1 MRVDYKQLGLKVGLE
16 IHQQLNSKR
25 KLFCHC
31 PTVLRTDDPIF
42 TVERK
47 LRPTPSEIGEVDVAA
62 LKEYMRGKTY
72 IYQYYDTNCLV
83 ELDEEPP
90 HLVSEEAKI
99 IGVEVSLLLNS
110 NIIEEIQVMRKTVL
124 DGSNTSA
131 FQRTMLISTD
141 GYIKT
146 KEGPVSILTVCL
158 EEDAARLI
166 SQDDSTKTFRLDRLG
181 IPLVEIATGPD
192 ISNPE
197 QAKEAAY
204 ILGQILRATGKVK
217 RGLGTIRQD
226 LNVSIRE
233 GGRVELKG
241 VQKLEMIPLWTERE
255 VERQI
260 NLVGIKKE
268 LNSRGSEKDLELK
281 IIELTGIFSNTS
293 SKIIASSIKKN
304 GDVYGIKLKNFKG
317 ILGKEIQ
324 KGRRFGTELA
334 DHVKTYGLSGLFHI
348 DELPNYGITVD
359 EVNKVKTKLKINEL
373 DSFVIVT
380 GKEDICHK
388 ALEEV
393 FERCKKAFS
402 GVPNETRDALED
414 GNSKYSRP
422 LPGRARMYPETD
434 ILPFTIDTKLIENIR
449 ENLPETFDE
458 KVKGFIAKYGL
469 KKEEAERI
477 VYENPELFEKV
488 STTLDIKST
497 IFIKALDLS
506 KNLEKEEGYVTDD
519 ETLYLLFEKVSK
531 GIIAK
536 EGIEEVLKRVS
547 KGGDIEKVLSEFS
560 SENSSFDVESAIEKI
575 IMEKRDFI
583 IEKGDRAISPLMGI
597 CMKEFRGKVD
607 GSLINKILKEKIEEL
622 LKSS

>member
-1 MRVDYKQLGLKVGLE
+1 MDYKQLGLKVGLE
-16 IHQQLNSKR
+16 IHQQLNTKR

-90 HLVSEEAKI
+90 HLVSDEAKV

-141 GYIKT
+141 GHIKT
-146 KEGPVSILTVCL
+146 KDGPVSILTVCI

-166 SQDDSTKTFRLDRLG
+166 SQDDTTKTFRLDRLG

-241 VQKLEMIPLWTERE
+241 VQKLEMIPLWVERE
-255 VERQI
+255 IERQI
-260 NLVGIKKE
+260 NLVEIKKE
-268 LNSRGSEKDLELK
+268 LDNKGSEKDLELK
-281 IIELTGIFSNTS
+281 IIELTDIFSNTS

-304 GDVYGIKLKNFKG
+304 GAVYGIKLKNFKG

-334 DHVKTYGLSGLFHI
+334 DHAKTYGLSGLFHI
-348 DELPNYGITVD
+348 DELPNYGISVD
-359 EVNKVKTKLKINEL
+359 EVNKIKTKLKINEL
-373 DSFVIVT
+373 DSFVIIT
-380 GKEDICHK
+380 GKENICHK
-388 ALEEV
+388 ALEEI
-393 FERCKKAFS
+393 FDRCKKAFS

-434 ILPFTIDTKLIENIR
+434 ILPFTIDTKLVETIS

-458 KVKGFIAKYGL
+458 KVKGFVSKYAL

-519 ETLYLLFEKVSK
+519 VTLYLLFEKVSK

-547 KGGDIEKVLSEFS
+547 KGEDIEKVLSDFS
-560 SENSSFDVESAIEKI
+560 SENSSLDVESAIERI
-575 IMEKRDFI
+575 IKEKRDFI
-583 IEKGDRAISPLMGI
+583 LEKGDRAISPLMGL

-607 GSLINKILKEKIEEL
+607 GSIINKILKEKIEEI

>member
-1 MRVDYKQLGLKVGLE
+1 MDYKQLGLKVGLE
-16 IHQQLNSKR
+16 IHQQLNTKR

-90 HLVSEEAKI
+90 HLVSDEAKV

-131 FQRTMLISTD
+131 FQRTMLISTN

-146 KEGPVSILTVCL
+146 KDGPVSILTVCI

-166 SQDDSTKTFRLDRLG
+166 SQDDTTKTFRLDRLG

-241 VQKLEMIPLWTERE
+241 VQKLEMIPLWVERE
-255 VERQI
+255 IERQI
-260 NLVGIKKE
+260 NLVEIKKE
-268 LNSRGSEKDLELK
+268 LNNKSSEKDLELK
-281 IIELTGIFSNTS
+281 IIELTDIFSNTS

-304 GDVYGIKLKNFKG
+304 GAVYGIKLKNFKG

-334 DHVKTYGLSGLFHI
+334 DHAKTYGLSGLFHI
-348 DELPNYGITVD
+348 DELPNYGITAD
-359 EVNKVKTKLKINEL
+359 EVNKIKTKLKINEL
-373 DSFVIVT
+373 DSFVIIT
-380 GKEDICHK
+380 GKKDICYK

-402 GVPNETRDALED
+402 GVPNETRDALDD

-434 ILPFTIDTKLIENIR
+434 ILPFTIDTKLIDNIK

-458 KVKGFIAKYGL
+458 KVKGFISKYGL

-547 KGGDIEKVLSEFS
+547 KGEDIEKVLSEFS

-583 IEKGDRAISPLMGI
+583 VEKGDRAISPLMGI

-607 GSLINKILKEKIEEL
+607 GSLINKILKEKIEEI

>member
-1 MRVDYKQLGLKVGLE
+1 MDYKGLGLRVGLE
-16 IHQQLNSKR
+16 IHQQLNTKR

-31 PTVLRTDDPIF
+31 PTVLRTDDPLY

-47 LRPTPSEIGEVDVAA
+47 LRPTPSEMGEVDVAA

-90 HLVSEEAKI
+90 HLVSDEAKM
-99 IGVEVSLLLNS
+99 IGIEVSLLLNS

-141 GYIKT
+141 GFIET

-158 EEDAARLI
+158 EEDAARII
-166 SQDDSTKTFRLDRLG
+166 SQDETTKTFRLDRLG

-233 GGRVELKG
+233 GARVELKG
-241 VQKLEMIPLWTERE
+241 VQKLEMIPVWVERE
-255 VERQI
+255 IERQI
-260 NLVGIKKE
+260 NLVEIKKE
-268 LNSRGSEKDLELK
+268 LNNRGSEKDLEFQF
-281 IIELTGIFSNTS
+281 IELTGIFSNTS

-324 KGRRFGTELA
+324 KDRRFGTELA

-380 GKEDICHK
+380 GKEDICYK

-434 ILPFTIDTKLIENIR
+434 ILPFTIDTKLIENIKD
-449 ENLPETFDE
+449 NLPETFDE
-458 KVKGFIAKYGL
+458 KVNGFIVKYGL

-488 STTLDIKST
+488 STSLDIKST

-547 KGGDIEKVLSEFS
+547 KGEAIENVLLEFS
-560 SENSSFDVESAIEKI
+560 SDNSSFDVESAIEKI
-575 IMEKRDFI
+575 IVEKKNFI
-583 IEKGDRAISPLMGI
+583 LEKGDRAISPLMGI

-607 GSLINKILKEKIEEL
+607 GSLINKILKEKIEEI

>member
-1 MRVDYKQLGLKVGLE
+1 
-16 IHQQLNSKR
+16 
-25 KLFCHC
+25 
-31 PTVLRTDDPIF
+31 
-42 TVERK
+42 
-47 LRPTPSEIGEVDVAA
+47 
-62 LKEYMRGKTY
+62 
-72 IYQYYDTNCLV
+72 
-83 ELDEEPP
+83 
-90 HLVSEEAKI
+90 
-99 IGVEVSLLLNS
+99 VSLLLNS

-141 GYIKT
+141 GFIKT

-158 EEDAARLI
+158 EEDAARII
-166 SQDDSTKTFRLDRLG
+166 SQDETTKTFRLDRLG

-241 VQKLEMIPLWTERE
+241 VQKLEMIPVWVERE
-255 VERQI
+255 IERQI
-260 NLVGIKKE
+260 NLVEIKKE
-268 LNSRGSEKDLELK
+268 LNKRGSEKDLEFK
-281 IIELTGIFSNTS
+281 IIELTDIFSNTS

-324 KGRRFGTELA
+324 KDRRFGTELA

-380 GKEDICHK
+380 GKEDICYK

-434 ILPFTIDTKLIENIR
+434 ILPFTIETNLIENIKD
-449 ENLPETFDE
+449 NLPETFDE
-458 KVKGFIAKYGL
+458 KVNGFIAKYGL

-488 STTLDIKST
+488 STCLGLKST

-536 EGIEEVLKRVS
+536 EGIEEVLKRLS
-547 KGGDIEKVLSEFS
+547 KGEDITKVLLEYS
-560 SENSSFDVESAIEKI
+560 SDNSSFDVESAIEKI
-575 IMEKRDFI
+575 IVEKKNFI
-583 IEKGDRAISPLMGI
+583 LEKGDRAISPLMGI

-607 GSLINKILKEKIEEL
+607 GSLINKILKEKIEEI

>member
-1 MRVDYKQLGLKVGLE
+1 MDYKELGLKVGLE
-16 IHQQLNSKR
+16 IHQQLNTKR
-25 KLFCHC
+25 KLFCDC
-31 PTVLRTDDPIF
+31 PTVLRTDEPLDTI
-42 TVERK
+42 ERK

-90 HLVSEEAKI
+90 HLVSEEAKT

-141 GYIKT
+141 GHIET
-146 KEGPVSILTVCL
+146 KQGVVSILTVCL

-166 SQDDSTKTFRLDRLG
+166 SQDNTTKTFRLDRLG

-192 ISNPE
+192 ISTPE
-197 QAKEAAY
+197 QAKDAAY

-241 VQKLEMIPLWTERE
+241 VQKLEMIPLWVERE
-255 VERQI
+255 IERQS
-260 NLVGIKKE
+260 NLVEIKKE
-268 LNSRGSEKDLELK
+268 LNKRGSEKDLEFK
-281 IIELTGIFSNTS
+281 IIEVTDIFNNTS
-293 SKIIASSIKKN
+293 SKIISSSIKKN
-304 GDVYGIKLKNFKG
+304 GGVYAIKLKDFKG

-324 KGRRFGTELA
+324 KERRFGTELA

-348 DELPNYGITVD
+348 DELPNYGITID
-359 EVNKVKTKLKINEL
+359 EVNKLKNKLKINEM

-380 GKEDICHK
+380 GQEGICHK

-393 FERCKKAFS
+393 FERCKKAFLE
-402 GVPNETRDALED
+402 VPNETRDALED

-434 ILPFTIDTKLIENIR
+434 IPPFTIDSELIKNIK

-458 KVKGFIAKYGL
+458 RVNKFIDKYNL

-477 VYENPELFEKV
+477 VYESPELFEKV
-488 STTLDIKST
+488 ASSLKIKST

-506 KNLEKEEGYVTDD
+506 RNLEKDEGYITDD

-547 KGGDIEKVLSEFS
+547 KGENIEKVLSEFS
-560 SENSSFDVESAIEKI
+560 SENSSFDIESAIEKI
-575 IMEKRDFI
+575 IFQKKDFI
-583 IEKGDRAISPLMGI
+583 IEKGDRSISPLMGL

-607 GSLINKILKEKIEEL
+607 GSLINKILKEKIEEIL
-622 LKSS
+622 NSS

>member
-1 MRVDYKQLGLKVGLE
+1 MDYRELGLRVGLE
-16 IHQQLNSKR
+16 IHQQLNTKR
-25 KLFCHC
+25 KLFCDC
-31 PTVLRTDDPIF
+31 PTVLRTDNPLDTI
-42 TVERK
+42 ERK

-90 HLVSEEAKI
+90 HLVSEEAKV

-110 NIIEEIQVMRKTVL
+110 NIVEEIQVMRKTVL

-166 SQDDSTKTFRLDRLG
+166 SQDDTTKTFRLDRLG

-241 VQKLEMIPLWTERE
+241 VQKLEMIPLWVERE
-255 VERQI
+255 IERQI
-260 NLVGIKKE
+260 NLVEIKKE
-268 LNSRGSEKDLELK
+268 LNNRGSDKDLEFK
-281 IIELTGIFSNTS
+281 VIELTDIFNNTS
-293 SKIIASSIKKN
+293 SKIIASSLKKN
-304 GDVYGIKLKNFKG
+304 GGVYAIKLKNFRG
-317 ILGKEIQ
+317 ILGNEVQ

-334 DHVKTYGLSGLFHI
+334 DHVKTYGLSGLFHL
-348 DELPNYGITVD
+348 DELPNYGITLD
-359 EVNKVKTKLKINEL
+359 EVNKVKTKLKIDES

-380 GKEDICHK
+380 GKENICYK

-402 GVPNETRDALED
+402 EVPNETRDALED

-434 ILPFTIDTKLIENIR
+434 IPPFSIESALIEKIKI
-449 ENLPETFDE
+449 NLPETFDE
-458 KVKGFIAKYGL
+458 KIKRFIDKYGL

-477 VYENPELFEKV
+477 VYESPELFEKV
-488 STTLDIKST
+488 SSSLDIKST

-506 KNLEKEEGYVTDD
+506 KNLEREEGYLTDD
-519 ETLYLLFEKVSK
+519 GILYFLFEKVSK

-547 KGGDIEKVLSEFS
+547 KGEDIEKVLSEFS
-560 SENSSFDVESAIEKI
+560 SENNSSDIESAIEKI
-575 IMEKRDFI
+575 ILEKRDFI
-583 IEKGDRAISPLMGI
+583 IEKGDRAISPLMGL

-607 GSLINKILKEKIEEL
+607 GSLINKIVKEKIEEI

>member
-1 MRVDYKQLGLKVGLE
+1 MDYKQLGLKVGLE
-16 IHQQLNSKR
+16 IHQQLNTKR

-31 PTVLRTDDPIF
+31 PTVLRTDDPLF

-62 LKEYMRGKTY
+62 LKEYMRGKIY

-146 KEGPVSILTVCL
+146 KDGPVSILTVCI

-166 SQDDSTKTFRLDRLG
+166 SQDDTTKTFRLDRLG

-241 VQKLEMIPLWTERE
+241 VQKLEMIPLWVERE
-255 VERQI
+255 IERQS
-260 NLVGIKKE
+260 NLVEIKKE
-268 LNSRGSEKDLELK
+268 LNNKGSEKDLELK
-281 IIELTGIFSNTS
+281 IIELNDIFSNTS
-293 SKIIASSIKKN
+293 SKIIASSIKNK
-304 GDVYGIKLKNFKG
+304 GVVYGIKLKNFKG

-334 DHVKTYGLSGLFHI
+334 DHAKTYGLSGLFHI
-348 DELPNYGITVD
+348 DELPNYGITAD
-359 EVNKVKTKLKINEL
+359 EVSKIKTKLKINEL
-373 DSFVIVT
+373 DSFVIIT
-380 GKEDICHK
+380 GKEDICRK
-388 ALEEV
+388 ALEEI

-434 ILPFTIDTKLIENIR
+434 ILPFTINIKLIENIK

-458 KVKGFIAKYGL
+458 KVNGFIAKYGL

-488 STTLDIKST
+488 STNLDLKST

-506 KNLEKEEGYVTDD
+506 KNLEKEDGYVTDN

-547 KGGDIEKVLSEFS
+547 KGEDIEKVLLELS
-560 SENSSFDVESAIEKI
+560 SENSSFDIESAIEKI

-583 IEKGDRAISPLMGI
+583 MEKKDRAISPLMGI

-607 GSLINKILKEKIEEL
+607 GSLINKILREKIEEI

>member
-1 MRVDYKQLGLKVGLE
+1 MDYKQLGLKVGLE

-47 LRPTPSEIGEVDVAA
+47 LRPTPSEMGEVDVAA

-166 SQDDSTKTFRLDRLG
+166 SHDDSTKTFRLDRLG

-226 LNVSIRE
+226 LNVSIRD

-260 NLVGIKKE
+260 NLVEIKKE

-281 IIELTGIFSNTS
+281 IIELTDIFSNTS
-293 SKIIASSIKKN
+293 SKIIASSTKKN

-317 ILGKEIQ
+317 VFGKEIQ

-359 EVNKVKTKLKINEL
+359 EVNKVKTKLKIDEL
-373 DSFVIVT
+373 DSFIIVT

-388 ALEEV
+388 ALEDV
-393 FERCKKAFS
+393 FERCKKAFF
-402 GVPNETRDALED
+402 GVPNETRDALEN

-458 KVKGFIAKYGL
+458 KVKRFITKYGL

-560 SENSSFDVESAIEKI
+560 SENCSFDVESAIEKI
-575 IMEKRDFI
+575 IIEKRDFI

>member
-1 MRVDYKQLGLKVGLE
+1 MDYKELGLKVGLE
-16 IHQQLNSKR
+16 IHQQLNTKR

-31 PTVLRTDDPIF
+31 PTVLRTDEPLGII
-42 TVERK
+42 ERK

-90 HLVSEEAKI
+90 HLVSDEAKT

-141 GYIKT
+141 GFIET

-158 EEDAARLI
+158 EEDAARII
-166 SQDDSTKTFRLDRLG
+166 SQDETTKTFRLDRLG

-241 VQKLEMIPLWTERE
+241 VQKLEMIPLWVERE
-255 VERQI
+255 IERQI
-260 NLVGIKKE
+260 NLVEIKKE
-268 LNSRGSEKDLELK
+268 LNNRCSDKDLQFK
-281 IIELTGIFSNTS
+281 FIELTDIFLNTS
-293 SKIIASSIKKN
+293 SKIISSSIKKN
-304 GDVYGIKLKNFKG
+304 GGVYGIKLNNFRG

-348 DELPNYGITVD
+348 DELPNYGITAD
-359 EVNKVKTKLKINEL
+359 EVEKIKTKLGINDL

-380 GKEDICHK
+380 GKETICNK
-388 ALEEV
+388 ALDEV

-402 GVPNETRDALED
+402 EVPNETRDALED

-434 ILPFTIDTKLIENIR
+434 ILPFTIDANLIEDIK

-458 KVKGFIAKYGL
+458 KISRFIAKYGL
-469 KKEEAERI
+469 KREEAERI

-488 STTLDIKST
+488 SSSLDIKST

-519 ETLYLLFEKVSK
+519 ETLYLLFERVSK

-547 KGGDIEKVLSEFS
+547 KGEDIEKVLSEFS

-575 IMEKRDFI
+575 IIEKRDFI
-583 IEKGDRAISPLMGI
+583 LEKGDRAISPIMGI

-607 GSLINKILKEKIEEL
+607 GGLINKILKEKVEEI
-622 LKSS
+622 LKSQ

>member
-1 MRVDYKQLGLKVGLE
+1 MDYKQLGLKVGLE
-16 IHQQLNSKR
+16 IHQQLNTKR

-31 PTVLRTDDPIF
+31 PTVLRTDDPVF

-72 IYQYYDTNCLV
+72 IYQYYDSNCLV

-90 HLVSEEAKI
+90 HLVSDEAKV

-146 KEGPVSILTVCL
+146 KDGPVSILTVCI

-166 SQDDSTKTFRLDRLG
+166 SQDDTTKTFRLDRLG

-241 VQKLEMIPLWTERE
+241 VQKLEMIPLWVERE
-255 VERQI
+255 IERQI
-260 NLVGIKKE
+260 NLVEIKKE
-268 LNSRGSEKDLELK
+268 LNNKGSEKDLELK
-281 IIELTGIFSNTS
+281 IIELTDIFSNTS

-304 GDVYGIKLKNFKG
+304 GAVYGIKLKNFKG
-317 ILGKEIQ
+317 ILGKEVQ

-334 DHVKTYGLSGLFHI
+334 DHAKTYGLSGLFHI

-359 EVNKVKTKLKINEL
+359 EVNKIKTKLKINEL
-373 DSFVIVT
+373 DSFVIIT
-380 GKEDICHK
+380 GKENICHK
-388 ALEEV
+388 ALEEI

-402 GVPNETRDALED
+402 GVPNETRDALDD

-434 ILPFTIDTKLIENIR
+434 ILPFTVDTKLIDNIKQ
-449 ENLPETFDE
+449 NLPETFDE
-458 KVKGFIAKYGL
+458 KVKGFISKYGL

-477 VYENPELFEKV
+477 VFENPELFEKV

-497 IFIKALDLS
+497 IFIKAIDLS

-547 KGGDIEKVLSEFS
+547 KGEDIETVLSEFS

-575 IMEKRDFI
+575 IIEKRDFI
-583 IEKGDRAISPLMGI
+583 VEKGDRAISPLMGI

-607 GSLINKILKEKIEEL
+607 GSLINKILKEKIEEI
-622 LKSS
+622 LKSNQ

>member
-1 MRVDYKQLGLKVGLE
+1 MDFKTLGLKVGLE
-16 IHQQLNSKR
+16 IHQQLDTER

-31 PTVLRTDDPIF
+31 PTILRTDDPIY
-42 TVERK
+42 TVERR

-90 HLVSEEAKI
+90 QLVSEEAKKI
-99 IGVEVSLLLNS
+99 VAEVSLLLNS
-110 NIIEEIQVMRKTVL
+110 KIIEEIQVMRKTVL

-131 FQRTMLISTD
+131 FQRTMLIATD
-141 GYIKT
+141 GSIET
-146 KEGPVSILTVCL
+146 NSGSVSILSVCL

-166 SQDDSTKTFRLDRLG
+166 NQDENTKTFRLDRLG
-181 IPLVEIATGPD
+181 IPLIEIATGPD
-192 ISNPE
+192 ISNPD

-204 ILGQILRATGKVK
+204 KIGQILRATGKVK

-226 LNVSIRE
+226 LNVSIKE

-241 VQKLEMIPLWTERE
+241 VQKLDMIPVWIQRE
-255 VERQI
+255 IERQVA
-260 NLVGIKKE
+260 LVSIMKE
-268 LNSRGSEKDLELK
+268 LNKRGSEKDLKFEFVP
-281 IIELTGIFSNTS
+281 LTQIFVNTN
-293 SKIIASSIKKN
+293 SKIISNSIKKN
-304 GDVYGIKLKNFKG
+304 GGVFGIKLNYFRD
-317 ILGKEIQ
+317 ILGTEIQ

-334 DHVKTYGLSGLFHI
+334 DHAKTYGLSGLFHI
-348 DELPNYGITVD
+348 DELPNYGISQE
-359 EVNKVKTKLKINEL
+359 EVNSIIAKLGVKDK
-373 DSFVIVT
+373 DSFVIVA

-388 ALEEV
+388 ALEEIY
-393 FERCKKAFS
+393 ERCKKAFT

-434 ILPFTIDTKLIENIR
+434 ILPFLFDDKLIDNIR

-458 KVKGFIAKYGL
+458 RVTRFVSRYEL
-469 KKEEAERI
+469 KREEAERI
-477 VYENPELFEKV
+477 VYESPELFEKV
-488 STTLDIKST
+488 SKDLDIKPS
-497 IFIKALDLS
+497 IFIKTLDLS
-506 KNLEKEEGYVTDD
+506 KNLEREEGYITED
-519 ETLYLLFEKVSK
+519 EALYILFEKVSN

-547 KGGDIEKVLSEFS
+547 KGEDIHKVLSEYS
-560 SENSSFDVESAIEKI
+560 SITNNFDIEAAIDKI
-575 IMEKRDFI
+575 ISDKREFI
-583 IEKGDRAISPLMGI
+583 IEKGDRAISPIMGI

-607 GSLINKILKEKIEEL
+607 GSIINKILKEKINKL
-622 LKSS
+622 IKSSK

>member
-1 MRVDYKQLGLKVGLE
+1 MDYKQLGLKVGLE
-16 IHQQLNSKR
+16 IHQQLNTKR

-31 PTVLRTDDPIF
+31 PTVLRTDDPLF

-62 LKEYMRGKTY
+62 LKEYMRGKIY

-146 KEGPVSILTVCL
+146 KDGPVSILTVCI

-166 SQDDSTKTFRLDRLG
+166 SQDDTTKTFRLDRLG

-241 VQKLEMIPLWTERE
+241 VQKLEMIPLWVERE
-255 VERQI
+255 IERQS
-260 NLVGIKKE
+260 NLVEIKKE
-268 LNSRGSEKDLELK
+268 LNNKGSEKDLELK
-281 IIELTGIFSNTS
+281 IIELNDIFSNTS
-293 SKIIASSIKKN
+293 SKIIASSIKNK
-304 GDVYGIKLKNFKG
+304 GVVYGIKLKNFKG

-334 DHVKTYGLSGLFHI
+334 DHAKTYGLSGLFHI
-348 DELPNYGITVD
+348 DELPNYGITTD
-359 EVNKVKTKLKINEL
+359 EVSKIKTKLKINEL
-373 DSFVIVT
+373 DSFVIIT
-380 GKEDICHK
+380 GKEDICRK
-388 ALEEV
+388 ALEEI

-434 ILPFTIDTKLIENIR
+434 ILPFTINIKLIENIK

-458 KVKGFIAKYGL
+458 KVNGFIAKYGL

-488 STTLDIKST
+488 STNLDLKST

-506 KNLEKEEGYVTDD
+506 KNLEKEDGYVTDN

-547 KGGDIEKVLSEFS
+547 KGEDIEKVLLELS
-560 SENSSFDVESAIEKI
+560 SENSSFDIESAIEKI

-583 IEKGDRAISPLMGI
+583 MEKKDRAISPLMGI

-607 GSLINKILKEKIEEL
+607 GSLINKILREKIEEI